1 MTTDKST
8 DRQVTD
14 PAAAVPGTATE
25 RELAEQH
32 WATMAHTADLVRKLT
47 TLADRYEAAIVDGS
61 LRAAHS
67 RVRVALMRS
76 TADSGR
82 RLIRALAPPVPL
94 LAEPAAASAA
104 TETES
109 AAEVPARRPDA
120 DALADRRAAKADRHL
135 AAAPPVLDLDSQA
148 RKYALLTR
156 LEERAVVRQA
166 QGVLMA
172 RYGLTAAEAFETL
185 LLAATSPTTLDS
197 VAAQVVQ
204 QGGLPAAQ
212 DAR

>member
-8 DRQVTD
+8 DRQVRD
-14 PAAAVPGTATE
+14 PAAAVPGTAAE
-25 RELAEQH
+25 RELAEQY
-32 WATMAHTADLVRKLT
+32 WTTMAHTAELVRKLT
-47 TLADRYEAAIVDGS
+47 SLADRYEAAIVDGS

-94 LAEPAAASAA
+94 LEEPAGASAA
-104 TETES
+104 ARTES
-109 AAEVPARRPDA
+109 AAEVRAPRPDA

-148 RKYALLTR
+148 RAYALVAR
-156 LEERAVVRQA
+156 LEERAVIRQA

-172 RYGLTAAEAFETL
+172 RYGLTAAEAFEAL
-185 LLAATSPTTLDS
+185 LLAAGSATTLDG
-197 VAAQVVQ
+197 VAAQVVH
-204 QGGLPAAQ
+204 QGRLPAAQ